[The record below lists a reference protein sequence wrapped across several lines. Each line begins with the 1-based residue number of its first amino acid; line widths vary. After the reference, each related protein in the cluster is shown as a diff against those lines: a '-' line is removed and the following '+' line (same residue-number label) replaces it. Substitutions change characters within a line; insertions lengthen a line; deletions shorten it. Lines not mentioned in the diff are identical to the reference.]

1 VSDEPG
7 VHDTELTDEPP
18 WGSYVTVNV
27 LIVTDKALDV
37 DVAVVE
43 LRLVVATA
51 VMLYVPAAS
60 ADVLQRQIPVVGDAS
75 HVFPEAVPLAKS

>member
-1 VSDEPG
+1 
-7 VHDTELTDEPP
+7 
-18 WGSYVTVNV
+18 VNV
-27 LIVTDKALDV
+27 LIVTDNALDV